1 MNDFK
6 IHLLTRL
13 FLLLLALALLTL
25 AGCFDEYPCTEIGCE
40 GDLIC
45 NAETGACED
54 FVSSCVPGA
63 GDCAQGLIC
72 DEASGECR
80 APGARCVD
88 DSCPTHQ
95 VCNAQTGYCEA
106 RSNCELDPC
115 TGAAEQ
121 CDPQSGQCVALEC
134 DAENAC
140 PTAFYCASGGVCRAG
155 CRIDDEDGCV
165 AGEFCRGSAEELI
178 GQCRKECHGDLECPL
193 GQICRDAGGGAS
205 CEPEARCARDE
216 DCRDEG
222 VCAQHICRAPPC
234 VSDAECGEN
243 EACDRPTGVCIG
255 GDCTEDIHAPNQRV
269 EQAVELR
276 PGNHAQLQICALRS
290 DWFSL
295 ELRSSDFLR
304 VRLEHSAAVDLD
316 LFVYDLNG
324 QLLAANQ
331 QTGPVTNLEMYA
343 TQTQTVNLE
352 VKGLRTQAAPYSL
365 RVQRNPDQTFCRDD
379 SFEENDTPA
388 DATVLPT
395 GANITVERPLNL
407 CGGDVD
413 WFVLPGLQAAQ
424 GLEIAQSEAGSEVL
438 IDLFTP
444 DGEYFPLRTRDS
456 ADPGLFYMARLG
468 HAGDYYIRASSIYS
482 NPRPYWLRTR
492 VRPPMECEQAGAHAL
507 PANAEYLAP
516 NVVSR
521 RALCPLEDEW
531 EVEWLA
537 LATPAAAGNLSARV
551 VVVGDLPALDI
562 ALFRQEDDAQQLM
575 RSARF
580 DGERYNLTL
589 PVEAGETYLIRIR
602 TAAPLGR
609 ILEGVD
615 YQVFYRFESV
625 E

>member
-6 IHLLTRL
+6 IHLLNC
-13 FLLLLALALLTL
+13 FFWLLLALASLVLT
-25 AGCFDEYPCTEIGCE
+25 GCFDEYPCTEIGCA

-134 DAENAC
+134 DAENPC

-155 CRIDDEDGCV
+155 CRVDDEDGCV
-165 AGEFCRGSAEELI
+165 AGEFCRAGAEELI
-178 GQCRKECHGDLECPL
+178 GQCRKECHDDHECPL
-193 GQICRDAGGGAS
+193 GQLCRDAGGGAS
-205 CEPEARCARDE
+205 CEPEARCAVDA
-216 DCRDEG
+216 DCRDTG
-222 VCAQHICRAPPC
+222 VCVEHICRAPPC
-234 VSDAECGEN
+234 VSDADCGEN
-243 EACDRPTGVCIG
+243 EACELTTGLCIG
-255 GDCTEDIHAPNQRV
+255 GDCAEDIHAPNQHV
-269 EQAVELR
+269 EQAAPLG
-276 PGNHAQLQICALRS
+276 PGNYAQLQICALRS
-290 DWFSL
+290 DWFRL

-304 VRLEHSAAVDLD
+304 VRLEHSPAVDLD
-316 LFVYDLNG
+316 LFIYDLNG
-324 QLLAANQ
+324 HLLAANQ
-331 QTGPVTNLEMYA
+331 QTGGVTHLEMYA
-343 TQTQTVNLE
+343 TQTQTVHLE
-352 VKGLRTQAAPYSL
+352 VKGVGSQAAPYSL
-365 RVQRNPDQTFCRDD
+365 RVQRNPEQTYCRDD
-379 SFEENDTPA
+379 AFEENDTPA
-388 DATVLPT
+388 DATPLPT
-395 GANITVERPLNL
+395 GANLAVERPLQL

-413 WFVLPGLQAAQ
+413 WFVLPSLDAAQ
-424 GLEIAQSEAGSEVL
+424 GLEIAQSEADSEVL
-438 IDLFTP
+438 LDLFTP
-444 DGEYFPLRTRDS
+444 DGEYFPLPGSDT
-456 ADPGLFYMARLG
+456 ADPGIFYMARLG
-468 HAGDYYIRASSIYS
+468 HPGDYYIRATSIFS

-492 VRPPMECEQAGAHAL
+492 VRPPMDCEQAGAHAL
-507 PANAEYLAP
+507 PADAEPLAP

-521 RALCPLEDEW
+521 RAFCPLDQAW

-537 LATPAAAGNLSARV
+537 LETTTVPGELSARV
-551 VVVGDLPALDI
+551 VVVGELPALDI
-562 ALFRQEDDAQQLM
+562 ALFKKENELLELM
-575 RSARF
+575 RSAQF
-580 DGERYNLTL
+580 DGERYNLRL
-589 PVEAGETYLIRIR
+589 PVAAGEKYLIRIS

-609 ILEGVD
+609 ILESVD
-615 YQVFYRFESV
+615 YQVFYRFESA